1 MSKSTNN
8 TSIGDKIHKLRL
20 EHGLSQQQLAAAL
33 GWNHHQTVSEVEQ
46 GHREIKALELSKL
59 TQFFSRPLN
68 YFLDKNDVE
77 KQRIIAHGHGFREQ
91 HFLEK
96 CANFIY
102 LEELVYGKRRSLP
115 LPKLNLLLNKWNEN
129 DAYQLGTEIR
139 RLLDLGAFPACGL
152 ITALEE
158 NVNVK
163 FIHEKA
169 SDGPTS
175 ACSRY
180 DDHCFIWINKAYA
193 HNGIQFTIAHELF
206 HLITFDSA
214 LLESIKI
221 DSKYNDKNELLADA
235 FAAGLLVPEEQL
247 RLEVSRFNHRLLL
260 SDVVVIASLFHVA
273 PKVLLHRLHNLKLI
287 SKPLM
292 EEYLLKT
299 RKYQGI
305 HETSINLNRKYHSL
319 IYLALQH
326 DKITRS
332 QASKMVDSPAADL
345 KKLFYD
351 FGFPL

>member
-1 MSKSTNN
+1 MSKNTIT

-68 YFLDKNDVE
+68 YFLDRNDVE
-77 KQRIIAHGHGFREQ
+77 KQRILAHGHGFKEQ
-91 HFLEK
+91 HFIEK
-96 CANFIY
+96 CAHFVQ
-102 LEELVYGKRRSLP
+102 LEEMVYGKRRSLS
-115 LPKLNLLLNKWNEN
+115 LPKINLVISKWNES

-139 RLLDLGAFPACGL
+139 RLLDLGAFPSCGL
-152 ITALEE
+152 VTALEE
-158 NVNVK
+158 NLNVK
-163 FIHEKA
+163 FIYEKA
-169 SDGPTS
+169 NEGPTS

-180 DDHCFIWINKAYA
+180 DDHCFIWINKAYEQ
-193 HNGIQFTIAHELF
+193 NGLHFTIAHELF

-260 SDVVVIASLFHVA
+260 SDVVVIAGLFRVS

-299 RKYQGI
+299 RRYQGV
-305 HETSINLNRKYHSL
+305 HEPSVNLNRKYISL
-319 IYLALQH
+319 VYLALHH

-332 QASKMVDSPAADL
+332 QASKMIDSHATDL
-345 KKLFYD
+345 KKIFQDY
-351 FGFPL
+351 GFPI